1 MLELNQVSVAI
12 EESTIVNNVS
22 LEINTGE
29 FGCLL
34 GPSGSGKSTLLQCI
48 AGFHP
53 ALSGIIRLNGNIIES
68 PAQRCPLEERSVG
81 MMFQDYALF
90 PHLTVSDNISF
101 GIRQLPID
109 SYKTRLKKLLELTKL
124 STFAN
129 RYPHELSGGQQQRVA
144 LARALAPEPKLLL
157 LDEPFSN
164 LDSELKPKLAQE
176 VREILDNTNTT
187 TLMITHDQNEALSI
201 SDKLGVMLDGHV
213 LQWGETYDIYHRPA
227 SRQIA
232 TFVGMG
238 TMLRGTVT
246 KEKKINTVLGNLSV
260 DKPDSLSQIREVD
273 VLIRP
278 DDIIHDDNSNFQ
290 AVIKKKQFRGAEF
303 LYVLQLSNGEQVQC
317 FAPSHHNHQIGEHI
331 GIRID
336 LEHVVF
342 FC

>member
-1 MLELNQVSVAI
+1 MLELKQVSVAI
-12 EESTIVNNVS
+12 DQRTIVDNVS
-22 LEINTGE
+22 LSIETGE

-34 GPSGSGKSTLLQCI
+34 GPSGGGKSTLLQCI

-53 ALSGIIRLNGNIIES
+53 AQTGTVRLNGKIIES
-68 PAQRCPLEERSVG
+68 RTYRHPLEQRGIG

-90 PHLTVSDNISF
+90 PHLTVRANIGF
-101 GIRQLPID
+101 GIRQTSADI
-109 SYKTRLKKLLELTKL
+109 YQERLKKLLALTKL
-124 STFAN
+124 SLYAN

-176 VREILDNTNTT
+176 LREILDGTNTT

-201 SDKLGVMLDGHV
+201 SDKLGVMLEGHV
-213 LQWGETYDIYHRPA
+213 LQWGQTYDLYHRPA

-246 KEKKINTVLGNLSV
+246 KDKRIKTVLGKLRV
-260 DKPDSLSQIREVD
+260 DNPDALSQILEVD

-278 DDIIHDDNSNFQ
+278 DDIIHDDHSDFQ
-290 AVIKKKQFRGAEF
+290 AVIEKKQFRGAEF
-303 LYVLQLSNGEQVQC
+303 LYVLRLMNGERVPC
-317 FAPSHHNHQIGEHI
+317 FAPSHHNHQIGEYI